1 MWQEIISIIKKNK
14 RFIITSHVNPDC
26 DALGSELALAELLKR
41 LGKHVDIINSDA
53 TAKQFRFLDPNRQ
66 IKKYSSKKHATTIK
80 KADVIFVLDASGG
93 WERLGPVGKALEQA
107 PATKICIDHH
117 PDPTDFVDLAVVNT
131 GAAATAELI
140 YNLLTTME
148 CPISQ
153 NVAQALYAAILT
165 DTGSFRFP
173 KTSAQTHCITANLL
187 TAGANPLQV
196 YSQIYEQDS
205 VGFVRLK
212 GHVLDSI
219 KTALNGQI
227 AYYGLTQ
234 STLKNYGVKASELN
248 GFASLGQQIGGVR
261 VVVFCTE
268 APNGRVKISLRSD
281 GSVAINRL
289 AAQYNGGGHPS
300 AAGALVPGK
309 LNDVLAEV
317 VEKVT
322 QLLTT
327 GN

>member
-1 MWQEIISIIKKNK
+1 LWQEIISIIEKNK
-14 RFIITSHVNPDC
+14 RFIITSHINPDC

-53 TAKQFRFLDPNRQ
+53 TAKQFRFLDPKRQ
-66 IKKYSSKKHATTIK
+66 IKRYSSKKHAATIK

-131 GAAATAELI
+131 EAAATAELI

-173 KTSAQTHCITANLL
+173 KTSAQTHYITANLL

-219 KTALNGQI
+219 KTAVNGQI

-234 STLKNYGVKASELN
+234 NTLKNYGVKASELN

-281 GSVAINRL
+281 GSVAINQL

-309 LNDVLAEV
+309 LDDVLAEV

-322 QLLTT
+322 QLLT
-327 GN
+327 NNA